1 MHSAGVV
8 PGDVA
13 AALVRGP
20 SVAPHHVQGRAH
32 YMPGIPVHGV
42 QVGNHAARKFHQ
54 GEAQKCP
61 LRVDGPGHVGGVGF
75 LSAGAA
81 GVVSSNISSGC
92 NIRRSPAG
100 LGCLGREHTQGDA
113 GVRTV
118 SRGNFIG
125 QLVSGNAAVHRAIG
139 PLIVFLVGL
148 AVQAILLQT
157 GRLTYAAGDGD
168 GLTLHADQQG
178 LSAVHSLGL
187 ELGQALSLPVGTGDD
202 VLKPGQTGV
211 KCFLRVLPDIGDA
224 GNQVGQVDQNAV
236 LVHPAGILQS
246 TAGPAVFGITDL
258 QALSAAVLQ
267 QGKGL
272 SGWDLCDLGGPS
284 LGGIDGKGFRP
295 AVPGGGSGHVQ
306 LKVPGRGIGRFCLD
320 FGGGRCL
327 SRKGCARQQPR
338 RHDQGHETG
347 YRPFP
352 VVFQVFQHVNSSSF
366 QTSTAC
372 TCQR

>member
-1 MHSAGVV
+1 MIGR
-8 PGDVA
+8 DA
-13 AALVRGP
+13 AHTVLSRVL
-20 SVAPHHVQGRAH
+20 
-32 YMPGIPVHGV
+32 
-42 QVGNHAARKFHQ
+42 F
-54 GEAQKCP
+54 CP
-61 LRVDGPGHVGGVGF
+61 LSV
-75 LSAGAA
+75 LL
-81 GVVSSNISSGC
+81 ISFS
-92 NIRRSPAG
+92 I
-100 LGCLGREHTQGDA
+100 Q
-113 GVRTV
+113 TV
-118 SRGNFIG
+118 F
-125 QLVSGNAAVHRAIG
+125 
-139 PLIVFLVGL
+139 
-148 AVQAILLQT
+148 LQT
-157 GRLTYAAGDGD
+157 GGVSYSPADRHSLSI
-168 GLTLHADQQG
+168 HADHQG
-178 LSAVHSLGL
+178 LAAFHGLGL
-187 ELGQALSLPVGTGDD
+187 ELGQALRLPVGTGDD

-320 FGGGRCL
+320 YRGGRCL

-352 VVFQVFQHVNSSSF
+352 MML
-366 QTSTAC
+366 
-372 TCQR
+372 

>member
-1 MHSAGVV
+1 
-8 PGDVA
+8 
-13 AALVRGP
+13 
-20 SVAPHHVQGRAH
+20 
-32 YMPGIPVHGV
+32 MPGIPVHGV
-42 QVGNHAARKFHQ
+42 QVGDHAARKFQQ
-54 GEAQKCP
+54 GKAQKCSFW
-61 LRVDGPGHVGGVGF
+61 VNGPGHVGGVGF

-92 NIRRSPAG
+92 DIRRSPAG

-125 QLVSGNAAVHRAIG
+125 QLVSGNAAVRRRALR
-139 PLIVFLVGL
+139 PLAVFPVGL
-148 AVQAILLQT
+148 PVQGVLLQT
-157 GRLTYAAGDGD
+157 SGVAHGPADSH
-168 GLTLHADQQG
+168 GLPVHADHQG
-178 LSAVHSLGL
+178 LAAFHGLGL
-187 ELGQALSLPVGTGDD
+187 ELGQALRLPVGTGDD

-224 GNQVGQVDQNAV
+224 GNQVGQVDQDIR
-236 LVHPAGILQS
+236 LVHPAGVLQS
-246 TAGPAVFGITDL
+246 AAGPAVFGITDR
-258 QALSAAVLQ
+258 QAVSAAVLQ

-284 LGGIDGKGFRP
+284 LGGINGKGLLP
-295 AVPGGGSGHVQ
+295 AVPGGGSGYVQ
-306 LKVPGRGIGRFCLD
+306 LKVPGRVIGRFCLD
-320 FGGGRCL
+320 YRGGRCL

-347 YRPFP
+347 GRPFP